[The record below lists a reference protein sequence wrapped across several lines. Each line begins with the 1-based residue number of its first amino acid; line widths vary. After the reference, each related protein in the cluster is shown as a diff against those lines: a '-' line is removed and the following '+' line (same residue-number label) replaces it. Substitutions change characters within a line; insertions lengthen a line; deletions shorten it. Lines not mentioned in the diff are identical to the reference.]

1 MRSRKTLLALVA
13 LLFLVAGAFASASYA
28 LRPLIYKAE
37 KEQEI
42 RHENRQFYLNAE
54 AVQKHTEEHEETIY
68 AQLLLAMRDY
78 NKRLFENRQDGLSSR
93 EATEE
98 APFLLQPYGLPDEV
112 FGVIRIPAMDVEMPV
127 YLGASE
133 ENMANGAAV
142 LSQTSI
148 PIGGSSTNAVI
159 AGHRGYS
166 GYKYF
171 MDIEMLHAG
180 DKVYLTNLW
189 EELVYEVREI
199 RIVYPDDV
207 EAILIQPGRDLLTLM
222 TCHPYASGGKYRY
235 LVYCERCLDDES
247 SGGEETVLLP

>member
-1 MRSRKTLLALVA
+1 MRNRRTLLALVA
-13 LLFLVAGAFASASYA
+13 LLFLIAGAFASAFYA
-28 LRPLIYKAE
+28 LHPLIYKAE

-42 RHENRQFYLNAE
+42 RHENRQFYRNAE
-54 AVQKHTEEHEETIY
+54 AVQKHTEEHEETVY

-78 NKRLFENRQDGLSSR
+78 NERLFENRQDGLTSR

-148 PIGGSSTNAVI
+148 PIGGVNTNAVI

-171 MDIEMLHAG
+171 MDIELLQAG
-180 DKVYLTNLW
+180 DKVYLSNLW
-189 EELVYEVREI
+189 EELVYEVKEI
-199 RIVYPDDV
+199 RIVYPDAVD
-207 EAILIQPGRDLLTLM
+207 AILIQPGKDMVTLM

-235 LVYCERCLDDES
+235 LVYCKRVQ
-247 SGGEETVLLP
+247 EEGAAY

>member
-1 MRSRKTLLALVA
+1 MRRRKFPFDLAALILLIIA
-13 LLFLVAGAFASASYA
+13 AFASAALA
-28 LRPLIYKAE
+28 LRPLVFKAE
-37 KEQEI
+37 KTYEI
-42 RHENRQFYLNAE
+42 KRENQQFYMNAEEVQAPDAEDELAVFQQFFVQIKEYNERLYETRQEALNA
-54 AVQKHTEEHEETIY
+54 
-68 AQLLLAMRDY
+68 
-78 NKRLFENRQDGLSSR
+78 R

-98 APFLLQPYGLPDEV
+98 PAFSMRQYGLPNEV
-112 FGVIRIPAMDVEMPV
+112 FGVIRIPKMDVEMPI

-148 PIGGSSTNAVI
+148 PIGGENTNAVI

-171 MDIEMLHAG
+171 MDIEELQAG
-180 DKVYLTNLW
+180 DRVSITNLW
-189 EELVYEVREI
+189 EELTYEVKEI

-207 EAILIQPGRDLLTLM
+207 DAILIQPGKDMVTLM

-235 LVYCERCLDDES
+235 LVYCERVK
-247 SGGEETVLLP
+247 ETG